1 MMKDLRAGMRV
12 RLLEADIKILESQN
26 NQQIKEMELIHW
38 YIVVMEQGID
48 ASKAMKNYAQLKEK
62 CETLQK

>member
-26 NQQIKEMELIHW
+26 NRQNKDMELFNW

-48 ASKAMKNYAQLKEK
+48 ASTAMKNYAQLK
-62 CETLQK
+62 